1 MEGLPSEVA
10 DWLSSAGKGKLRSIS
25 PVGGGCIHQ
34 ARILHTSTGESYFLK
49 SNQSTPP
56 DMFLRE
62 AEGLRSLKVKDGPA
76 IPKVIL
82 VGGRFLL
89 LEYLSPAPWRDDFWE
104 LYGRQLAHLHQK
116 KKQQF
121 GFHHDN
127 YIGLG
132 VQHNGWMEDGI
143 EFFRERRLIPQIRQ
157 AVDRGILTDD
167 DFRRSSALLNN
178 LDGLL
183 LREPAVLLHG
193 DLWSGNLISDS
204 RGHPALIDP
213 AVYFGW
219 AETDLAMAELFGSYP
234 QEFYASYLE
243 VNPLSSGFRERYP
256 LYNLYHL
263 LNHLNLFG
271 GQYLPGVREILKRFS

>member
-1 MEGLPSEVA
+1 VEGLPPEVK

-25 PVGGGCIHQ
+25 PLGGGCIHQ
-34 ARILHTSTGESYFLK
+34 ARILHSSTGDSFFLK
-49 SNQSTPP
+49 SNQSAPV

-62 AEGLRSLKVKDGPA
+62 AESLRSLKVKDGPA
-76 IPKVIL
+76 IPKVLL
-82 VGGRFLL
+82 VGENFLL
-89 LEYLSPAPWRDDFWE
+89 LEDLSPAPRRDDFWE
-104 LYGRQLAHLHQK
+104 LYGRQLASLHQQK
-116 KKQQF
+116 NQRF
-121 GFHHDN
+121 GFSHDN
-127 YIGLG
+127 YLGLS

-143 EFFRERRLIPQIRQ
+143 EFFRQRRLIPQIRQ
-157 AVDRGILTDD
+157 AVDQGILTEDD
-167 DFRRSSALLNN
+167 LRRSTALLNK
-178 LDGLL
+178 LDDLL
-183 LREPAVLLHG
+183 LQEPAVLLHG
-193 DLWSGNLISDS
+193 DLWSGNLISNS
-204 RGHPALIDP
+204 RGYPALIDP

-271 GQYLPGVREILKRFS
+271 GQYLPGVREILRRFS